1 MEMENGKERIIQ
13 EFVLGRQVTLAHV
26 IANPI
31 PDLYEKLGI
40 YDVSGALGIFT
51 LTPSESAII
60 AGDAASK
67 AGNVQL
73 GFVDRFNG
81 SLLVYGDVSAVKAA
95 MKGVMML
102 LCDKM
107 GFTPTDITES

>member
-13 EFVLGRQVTLAHV
+13 EYVPGRQGTHANV
-26 IANPI
+26 IANTV

-51 LTPSESAII
+51 LTPSESSII
-60 AGDAASK
+60 AGDAARK
-67 AGNVQL
+67 AGNVQI